1 MSTITTIEEDV
12 QMSVV
17 QWLLESDPSIRWQ
30 VMRDLTGE
38 PDEVVEGERSRV
50 AVEGWGARL
59 LDLQAPDGR
68 WGGGT
73 YLPKWTS
80 THYTLQLLRD
90 LGPDPKS
97 SEALRAIGLV
107 RDNVTHGAEHPFFD
121 GETEACINGMVLAMG
136 AYFGEGRDGLVDR
149 LLSEQLDDGGWNCDA
164 PPSQRSSFHSTICVL
179 EGLLEYEQ
187 VNGAVRDVTEAR
199 RRGEEYLLERRL
211 LRTLSS
217 GEVINS
223 DWTRFSFPC
232 RWHYDVLRALDYLRT
247 ARSEPDDRMAE
258 AIDLV
263 AERRGEDG
271 RWPLENVHGGDGTD
285 GNQPAGEVHFDMDE
299 GEGKPSRWNTL
310 RAMRVLDWAGRG

>member
-1 MSTITTIEEDV
+1 
-12 QMSVV
+12 MSVV
-17 QWLLESDPSIRWQ
+17 EWLLDSDPSIRWQ
-30 VMRDLTGE
+30 VMRDLTDE
-38 PDEVVEGERSRV
+38 PDAVVEEERSRV
-50 AVEGWGARL
+50 AIEGWGARL

-90 LGPDPKS
+90 LGPDPES
-97 SEALRAIGLV
+97 SEALRSIALV
-107 RDNVTHGAEHPFFD
+107 RDNVTHGAEQPFFD

-136 AYFGEGRDGLVDR
+136 AYFGVTMDGLVDR
-149 LLSEQLDDGGWNCDA
+149 LLSEQLDDGGWNCDS

-187 VNGAVRDVTEAR
+187 VDGAVREVTGAR
-199 RRGEEYLLERRL
+199 NRGEEYLLERRL
-211 LRTLSS
+211 LRSLST
-217 GEVINS
+217 GEVIHP
-223 DWTRFSFPC
+223 DWTRFSFPS

-258 AIDLV
+258 AIELV
-263 AERRGEDG
+263 ENTRGEDG
-271 RWPLENVHGGDGTD
+271 RWLLENVHGADGKD

-299 GEGKPSRWNTL
+299 GEGKPSRWNTF